1 MLSMNQVNHQEESMV
16 LKDVLRLRL
25 TDYTSFLFYLG
36 RYSEDE
42 GLPTVSHVFYTEALA
57 KIDSGVVSK
66 IFDADDIRLS
76 IERLTANN
84 PGLLEPNT
92 VEVITERQ
100 RNLSSLI
107 HEAVQS
113 TVVRSIALLLTGS
126 LIPLIID
133 LFS

>member
-1 MLSMNQVNHQEESMV
+1 MNQVNHQEESMV

-57 KIDSGVVSK
+57 MIDSGVVSK

>member
-1 MLSMNQVNHQEESMV
+1 MNQVNRQEESMV

-25 TDYTSFLFYLG
+25 TDYTSFLFCLG

-57 KIDSGVVSK
+57 NIDSGVVSK
-66 IFDADDIRLS
+66 IFDADDIKLS
-76 IERLTANN
+76 IDRLTANN

-92 VEVITERQ
+92 VEVITERR

-107 HEAVQS
+107 SEAVQS

-133 LFS
+133 LIS

>member
-1 MLSMNQVNHQEESMV
+1 MNQVNHQEESMV

-92 VEVITERQ
+92 VEVIAERQ

>member
-1 MLSMNQVNHQEESMV
+1 MNQVNHQEESMV

-66 IFDADDIRLS
+66 IFDADDIILS

>member
-1 MLSMNQVNHQEESMV
+1 MLSMSQVNRLKESMP

-25 TDYTSFLFYLG
+25 TDYTSFLFCLG

-42 GLPTVSHVFYTEALA
+42 GLPTVSHAFYTEALA
-57 KIDSGVVSK
+57 RVESGAISK
-66 IFDADDIRLS
+66 IYDADDIKLS
-76 IERLTANN
+76 IGRLTANN

>member
-1 MLSMNQVNHQEESMV
+1 MNQVNRQEESMV

-25 TDYTSFLFYLG
+25 TDYTSFLFCLG

-42 GLPTVSHVFYTEALA
+42 GLPTVSNVFYTEALA
-57 KIDSGVVSK
+57 NIDSGVVSK
-66 IFDADDIRLS
+66 IYDADDIKLS
-76 IERLTANN
+76 IDRLTENN

-92 VEVITERQ
+92 VEVITERR
-100 RNLSSLI
+100 RNLSSLVS
-107 HEAVQS
+107 EAVQS

-133 LFS
+133 LIS

>member
-1 MLSMNQVNHQEESMV
+1 MNQVNRQEESMV

-25 TDYTSFLFYLG
+25 TDYTSFLFCLG

-57 KIDSGVVSK
+57 SIDSGVVSK
-66 IFDADDIRLS
+66 IYDADDIKLS
-76 IERLTANN
+76 IDRLTENN

-92 VEVITERQ
+92 VEVITERR
-100 RNLSSLI
+100 RNLSSLVS
-107 HEAVQS
+107 EAVQS

-133 LFS
+133 LIS

>member
-1 MLSMNQVNHQEESMV
+1 MNQVNHQEESMV